1 MNITKLAKKIINPV
15 SFCGLKVNN
24 YHFAR
29 KETKQLASLMKVKPM
44 SLSTRMMY
52 MASNM
57 GGPKDPKKN
66 DKKLT
71 LK

>member
-1 MNITKLAKKIINPV
+1 MNITKLAKKIISPI
-15 SFCGLKVNN
+15 SFYGLKVNN
-24 YHFAR
+24 YQFAR
-29 KETKQLASLMKVKPM
+29 KETKHLASLMKVKPM
-44 SLSTRMMY
+44 SLSTKMMY

-57 GGPKDPKKN
+57 NGSKDPKK

>member
-15 SFCGLKVNN
+15 SFYGLKINN

-29 KETKQLASLMKVKPM
+29 KETKHLASLMNVKPM
-44 SLSTRMMY
+44 SLSNRIMY
-52 MASNM
+52 MAS
-57 GGPKDPKKN
+57 GSKDPKKN